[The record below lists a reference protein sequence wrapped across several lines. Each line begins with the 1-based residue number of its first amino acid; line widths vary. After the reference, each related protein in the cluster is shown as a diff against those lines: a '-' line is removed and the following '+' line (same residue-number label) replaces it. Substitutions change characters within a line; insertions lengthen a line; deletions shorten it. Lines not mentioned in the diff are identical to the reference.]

1 MEKTENENER
11 YDFYKYG
18 QNFGVQFQTGEEKYY
33 DIIIDID
40 SMTKLFKDGWD
51 IIYLD
56 EGNEN
61 YEQKKVKNLTVVAVI
76 GNKNKGKSYI
86 LQKISGNKLP
96 LGYSVTT
103 KGISIL
109 YPKNL
114 NQNII
119 LLDSAGFEVPLL
131 EIPGVYE
138 FEIPDEKEEKKFKED
153 LKNLN
158 DEIKQ
163 ANTNKDK
170 ETLEKKINVKNELLL
185 SKKNLIKFEDKGTQ
199 IAKFT
204 KDRRLTDYFLQ
215 KFILWNSDI
224 LLCVVGQL
232 TFSDQ
237 KFINTIRSQ
246 INVRKKKKLF
256 IIHNLTTFVE
266 KKQVEDYIEN
276 TLMKS
281 YTFELEKI
289 QIPKFGEKNENEN
302 QYYWREKN
310 LNKNDN
316 NNGIDIIHLIMAN
329 DDENSEAG
337 LYYNDSTIEYIKKQ
351 IMAYVDYTK
360 FDIKKLLKNFL
371 IEISKEILEKQ
382 LEADDIIEEG
392 NKIIVKNKEFQLK
405 NCLMDELGT
414 NTFVDVNY
422 KPKHRRYKTTIY
434 GKDLYIIEV
443 EIPGGVEDFK
453 QTLDNKVG
461 NNIITIKG
469 KKKNIKITNKK
480 EKKEKNEDNKN
491 KEKKENANEKEDKK
505 VKQKNKKEDDNNNEK
520 KEDDNKNEKNENVNK
535 IEKKENANKN
545 EKKVKKE
552 NVKKGDKKETKKN
565 KKDTENEIEWKPFEL
580 DIKIPLD
587 VVQLD
592 KFLKAENEN
601 GVYKLSYSIITNDS
615 DSGTVSLN
623 NEDDEESDD
632 GNDGNDGNDDDDND
646 DGDEE
651 KDDDD
656 GDKDDDAT
664 ETKATEP
671 KNKNDSDSNDSD

>member
-1 MEKTENENER
+1 M
-11 YDFYKYG
+11 
-18 QNFGVQFQTGEEKYY
+18 
-33 DIIIDID
+33 
-40 SMTKLFKDGWD
+40 
-51 IIYLD
+51 
-56 EGNEN
+56 
-61 YEQKKVKNLTVVAVI
+61 VAVN

-138 FEIPDEKEEKKFKED
+138 FEIPDEKIKKKFEED

-158 DEIKQ
+158 DEIKE
-163 ANTNKDK
+163 ANTKKDK
-170 ETLEKKINVKNELLL
+170 ENLEKKINEKNELLL
-185 SKKNLIKFEDKGTQ
+185 SKKNLIKFEDKGIQ

-310 LNKNDN
+310 INKNDN

-337 LYYNDSTIEYIKKQ
+337 LYYNDSTIEYIKK
-351 IMAYVDYTK
+351 
-360 FDIKKLLKNFL
+360 FLLF
-371 IEISKEILEKQ
+371 
-382 LEADDIIEEG
+382 II
-392 NKIIVKNKEFQLK
+392 
-405 NCLMDELGT
+405 
-414 NTFVDVNY
+414 
-422 KPKHRRYKTTIY
+422 
-434 GKDLYIIEV
+434 
-443 EIPGGVEDFK
+443 
-453 QTLDNKVG
+453 
-461 NNIITIKG
+461 
-469 KKKNIKITNKK
+469 
-480 EKKEKNEDNKN
+480 
-491 KEKKENANEKEDKK
+491 
-505 VKQKNKKEDDNNNEK
+505 
-520 KEDDNKNEKNENVNK
+520 
-535 IEKKENANKN
+535 
-545 EKKVKKE
+545 
-552 NVKKGDKKETKKN
+552 
-565 KKDTENEIEWKPFEL
+565 
-580 DIKIPLD
+580 
-587 VVQLD
+587 
-592 KFLKAENEN
+592 
-601 GVYKLSYSIITNDS
+601 
-615 DSGTVSLN
+615 
-623 NEDDEESDD
+623 
-632 GNDGNDGNDDDDND
+632 
-646 DGDEE
+646 
-651 KDDDD
+651 
-656 GDKDDDAT
+656 
-664 ETKATEP
+664 
-671 KNKNDSDSNDSD
+671 

>member
-1 MEKTENENER
+1 MANTENENER

-310 LNKNDN
+310 LSKNDN
-316 NNGIDIIHLIMAN
+316 SGIDIIHLIMAN
-329 DDENSEAG
+329 DDDNSEAG
-337 LYYNDSTIEYIKKQ
+337 LFYNDSTIEYIKKQ

-371 IEISKEILEKQ
+371 IDISKEILEKQ

-505 VKQKNKKEDDNNNEK
+505 VKIKNKN
-520 KEDDNKNEKNENVNK
+520 EDDNKNEKNENVNK

-592 KFLKAENEN
+592 KFLKCEKEN
-601 GVYKLSYSIITNDS
+601 GIYKLIYSIITNDS

-623 NEDDEESDD
+623 NEDSEESDD
-632 GNDGNDGNDDDDND
+632 GNDGNDDDDEDDNNNKKDDDDNS
-646 DGDEE
+646 DEE
-651 KDDDD
+651 NNGSD
-656 GDKDDDAT
+656 G
-664 ETKATEP
+664 
-671 KNKNDSDSNDSD
+671 SD

>member
-1 MEKTENENER
+1 MEKEDEKNTENETEK

-18 QNFGVQFQTGEEKYY
+18 QNFGVQFQTGEIKYY

-40 SMTKLFKDGWD
+40 SLTKLFKKGWD
-51 IIYLD
+51 ILYTEKGD
-56 EGNEN
+56 KN
-61 YEQKKVKNLTVVAVI
+61 YESKKVNNLTVVAVI

-138 FEIPDEKEEKKFKED
+138 FEITKEEEKKKFEED

-163 ANTNKDK
+163 ATINKDK
-170 ETLEKKINVKNELLL
+170 DTIEQKIKEKNELLL
-185 SKKNLIKFEDKGTQ
+185 QKKNKISFTDKGDQ

-382 LEADDIIEEG
+382 LEEEDINIEG

-422 KPKHRRYKTTIY
+422 KPKHRRYKTTINGENRY
-434 GKDLYIIEV
+434 VIEV

-505 VKQKNKKEDDNNNEK
+505 VKKKNKNEDDNNNEK
-520 KEDDNKNEKNENVNK
+520 KEDNNNN
-535 IEKKENANKN
+535 EKKENSNKI

-565 KKDTENEIEWKPFEL
+565 KKDTENEIELKPFEL

-592 KFLKAENEN
+592 KFLTAEKEN
-601 GVYKLSYSIITNDS
+601 GIYKLIYSIITNDS

-632 GNDGNDGNDDDDND
+632 GNDGNDDDDEDDNNNKKDDDDNS
-646 DGDEE
+646 DEE
-651 KDDDD
+651 NNGSD
-656 GDKDDDAT
+656 G
-664 ETKATEP
+664 
-671 KNKNDSDSNDSD
+671 SD

>member
-1 MEKTENENER
+1 MDNENTENEK

-40 SMTKLFKDGWD
+40 SMTKLFKDGWELL
-51 IIYLD
+51 YT
-56 EGNEN
+56 EKGEKN
-61 YEQKKVKNLTVVAVI
+61 YEIKKVKNLTVVAVI

-138 FEIPDEKEEKKFKED
+138 FEITDEKEKKKFEED
-153 LKNLN
+153 LTKINE
-158 DEIKQ
+158 EIKT
-163 ANTNKDK
+163 ANNNKDK
-170 ETLEKKINVKNELLL
+170 ENFDNYIKEKNELLL
-185 SKKNLIKFEDKGTQ
+185 KKKNLISFTDKGTQ

-246 INVRKKKKLF
+246 INNRKKKKLF

-289 QIPKFGEKNENEN
+289 QIPKFGEKNDNEN

-310 LNKNDN
+310 LSKNDN
-316 NNGIDIIHLIMAN
+316 SGIDIIHLIMAN
-329 DDENSEAG
+329 DDDNSEAG
-337 LYYNDSTIEYIKKQ
+337 LFYNDSTIEYIKKQ
-351 IMAYVDYTK
+351 IMAYVDYSK

-382 LEADDIIEEG
+382 LEADDIIEEE
-392 NKIIVKNKEFQLK
+392 NKIIVRNKEFQLK

-422 KPKHRRYKTTIY
+422 KPKHRRYKTTEDGVNVY
-434 GKDLYIIEV
+434 VIEV

-461 NNIITIKG
+461 NNIITIRG
-469 KKKNIKITNKK
+469 KKKNIKINKNVNKEKANNDKKKEEDKKKDKKENVNNDEKIEDIKKKEKKANNDEKKEDDKKK
-480 EKKEKNEDNKN
+480 EKKEDDKKKEKIKDDKN
-491 KEKKENANEKEDKK
+491 KDKK
-505 VKQKNKKEDDNNNEK
+505 VTKNTKNKKN
-520 KEDDNKNEKNENVNK
+520 
-535 IEKKENANKN
+535 
-545 EKKVKKE
+545 
-552 NVKKGDKKETKKN
+552 
-565 KKDTENEIEWKPFEL
+565 TENDIEWKPFEL

-592 KFLKAENEN
+592 KFLKCEKEN
-601 GVYKLSYSIITNDS
+601 GIYKLTYSIITNDS
-615 DSGTVSLN
+615 DSDTVNLEN
-623 NEDDEESDD
+623 EEEEDEEDDENDNNDDEADDDDDNNNNNNNEEDEDDSEKETNVNQTKATESK
-632 GNDGNDGNDDDDND
+632 NNDDDDSD
-646 DGDEE
+646 
-651 KDDDD
+651 
-656 GDKDDDAT
+656 
-664 ETKATEP
+664 
-671 KNKNDSDSNDSD
+671 DSN

>member
-1 MEKTENENER
+1 MR
-11 YDFYKYG
+11 
-18 QNFGVQFQTGEEKYY
+18 
-33 DIIIDID
+33 
-40 SMTKLFKDGWD
+40 
-51 IIYLD
+51 
-56 EGNEN
+56 
-61 YEQKKVKNLTVVAVI
+61 KKK
-76 GNKNKGKSYI
+76 
-86 LQKISGNKLP
+86 
-96 LGYSVTT
+96 
-103 KGISIL
+103 
-109 YPKNL
+109 
-114 NQNII
+114 
-119 LLDSAGFEVPLL
+119 
-131 EIPGVYE
+131 
-138 FEIPDEKEEKKFKED
+138 KKFEED
-153 LKNLN
+153 LKKLN
-158 DEIKQ
+158 EEINQ
-163 ANTNKDK
+163 AKTNKDK
-170 ETLEKKINVKNELLL
+170 ETLEKKINEKNELLL

-310 LNKNDN
+310 INKNDN

-371 IEISKEILEKQ
+371 IDISKEILEKQ
-382 LEADDIIEEG
+382 LEEEDIIDEG
-392 NKIIVKNKEFQLK
+392 NKIKVKNKEFQLK

-422 KPKHRRYKTTIY
+422 KPKHRRYKTTT
-434 GKDLYIIEV
+434 KDGENSENRYVIEV
-443 EIPGGVEDFK
+443 EIPGGVKDFK

-480 EKKEKNEDNKN
+480 EKKEDDKK
-491 KEKKENANEKEDKK
+491 KEKKENDKK
-505 VKQKNKKEDDNNNEK
+505 NDKKETKKNK
-520 KEDDNKNEKNENVNK
+520 KEDDNKNEINEDDNK
-535 IEKKENANKN
+535 KEDKKEDDNKKEKKEDDIKI
-545 EKKVKKE
+545 ESKKKDAKKE
-552 NVKKGDKKETKKN
+552 DKKNTKN
-565 KKDTENEIEWKPFEL
+565 DKKDTENEIEWKPFEL

-592 KFLKAENEN
+592 KFLTAEKEN
-601 GVYKLSYSIITNDS
+601 GIYKLIYSIITNDS

-623 NEDDEESDD
+623 NEDDEESDE
-632 GNDGNDGNDDDDND
+632 GNDGNDDDEEDDND
-646 DGDEE
+646 NKKNDDDNNDEE
-651 KDDDD
+651 
-656 GDKDDDAT
+656 
-664 ETKATEP
+664 
-671 KNKNDSDSNDSD
+671 NNSSYDSN

>member
-40 SMTKLFKDGWD
+40 SMTKLFKEGWD
-51 IIYLD
+51 IIYTN
-56 EGNEN
+56 EGDEN
-61 YEQKKVKNLTVVAVI
+61 YELKKVKNLTVVAVI

-170 ETLEKKINVKNELLL
+170 ETLEKKINEKNELLL

-382 LEADDIIEEG
+382 LEAEDIIDEG

-422 KPKHRRYKTTIY
+422 KPKHRRYKTTINGENRY
-434 GKDLYIIEV
+434 VIEV

-469 KKKNIKITNKK
+469 KKKVDI
-480 EKKEKNEDNKN
+480 
-491 KEKKENANEKEDKK
+491 
-505 VKQKNKKEDDNNNEK
+505 KNKKN
-520 KEDDNKNEKNENVNK
+520 
-535 IEKKENANKN
+535 I
-545 EKKVKKE
+545 
-552 NVKKGDKKETKKN
+552 
-565 KKDTENEIEWKPFEL
+565 ENEIITELKPFEFF
-580 DIKIPLD
+580 
-587 VVQLD
+587 QNS
-592 KFLKAENEN
+592 FRC
-601 GVYKLSYSIITNDS
+601 SSIR
-615 DSGTVSLN
+615 
-623 NEDDEESDD
+623 
-632 GNDGNDGNDDDDND
+632 
-646 DGDEE
+646 
-651 KDDDD
+651 
-656 GDKDDDAT
+656 
-664 ETKATEP
+664 
-671 KNKNDSDSNDSD
+671 

>member
-1 MEKTENENER
+1 MENEEENENEK
-11 YDFYKYG
+11 YDFFKYG

-40 SMTKLFKDGWD
+40 SMTKLFKDGWELL
-51 IIYLD
+51 YT
-56 EGNEN
+56 EKGEKN
-61 YEQKKVKNLTVVAVI
+61 YELKKVKNLTVVAVI

-138 FEIPDEKEEKKFKED
+138 FEITDEKDKKKFEED
-153 LKNLN
+153 LTKINE
-158 DEIKQ
+158 EIKQ
-163 ANTNKDK
+163 SNTNNEKDK
-170 ETLEKKINVKNELLL
+170 LENYIKEKNDLLL

-246 INVRKKKKLF
+246 INNRKKKKLF

-289 QIPKFGEKNENEN
+289 QIPKFGEKNDNEN

-310 LNKNDN
+310 LSKNDN
-316 NNGIDIIHLIMAN
+316 SGIDIIHLIMAN
-329 DDENSEAG
+329 DDDNSEAG
-337 LYYNDSTIEYIKKQ
+337 LFYNDSTIEYIKKQ
-351 IMAYVDYTK
+351 IMAYVDYSK

-382 LEADDIIEEG
+382 LEADDIIEEE
-392 NKIIVKNKEFQLK
+392 NKIIVRNKEFQLK

-422 KPKHRRYKTTIY
+422 KPKHRRYKTTIDGENRY
-434 GKDLYIIEV
+434 VIEV

-461 NNIITIKG
+461 NNIITIRG
-469 KKKNIKITNKK
+469 KKKNIKINKNVKKEKANNDKKKEEDKNNIISNEKIKKYDEDVIKK
-480 EKKEKNEDNKN
+480 EKKE
-491 KEKKENANEKEDKK
+491 EKKETKDI
-505 VKQKNKKEDDNNNEK
+505 
-520 KEDDNKNEKNENVNK
+520 KNEKN
-535 IEKKENANKN
+535 I
-545 EKKVKKE
+545 
-552 NVKKGDKKETKKN
+552 
-565 KKDTENEIEWKPFEL
+565 ENEIITEWKPFEL
-580 DIKIPLD
+580 EIKIPLD

-592 KFLKAENEN
+592 KFLKCEKEN
-601 GVYKLSYSIITNDS
+601 GIYKLIYSIITNDS
-615 DSGTVSLN
+615 DSDTVNLEN
-623 NEDDEESDD
+623 EEEEDEEDDE
-632 GNDGNDGNDDDDND
+632 NDNNDDDD
-646 DGDEE
+646 
-651 KDDDD
+651 DDDD
-656 GDKDDDAT
+656 DNNNNNNNEEDEDDD
-664 ETKATEP
+664 
-671 KNKNDSDSNDSD
+671 DSDDSN

>member
-1 MEKTENENER
+1 MDNENTENENENEK

-40 SMTKLFKDGWD
+40 SMTKLFKDGWELL
-51 IIYLD
+51 YT
-56 EGNEN
+56 EKGEKN
-61 YEQKKVKNLTVVAVI
+61 YEIKKVKNLTVVAVI

-138 FEIPDEKEEKKFKED
+138 FEIIDKEKKKFFEEKLAKINE
-153 LKNLN
+153 
-158 DEIKQ
+158 EIKQ
-163 ANTNKDK
+163 SNTNKDK
-170 ETLEKKINVKNELLL
+170 DKLENYIKEKNELLL
-185 SKKNLIKFEDKGTQ
+185 NKKNEIKFEDKGTQ
-199 IAKFT
+199 IAQFT

-246 INVRKKKKLF
+246 INNRKKKKLF

-289 QIPKFGEKNENEN
+289 QIPKFGEKNDNEN

-310 LNKNDN
+310 LSKNDN
-316 NNGIDIIHLIMAN
+316 SGIDIIHLIMAN
-329 DDENSEAG
+329 DDDNSEAG
-337 LYYNDSTIEYIKKQ
+337 LFYNDSTIEYIKKQ
-351 IMAYVDYTK
+351 IMAYVDYSK

-382 LEADDIIEEG
+382 LEADDIIEKE
-392 NKIIVKNKEFQLK
+392 NKIIVENKEFQLK

-422 KPKHRRYKTTIY
+422 KPKHRRYKTTIDNENRY
-434 GKDLYIIEV
+434 VIEV
-443 EIPGGVEDFK
+443 EIPGGVKDFK

-461 NNIITIKG
+461 NNIITIRG
-469 KKKNIKITNKK
+469 KKKNIKITNKNVNK
-480 EKKEKNEDNKN
+480 EKANNDEKKEENKKIEKKENANNDKKKEDDKN
-491 KEKKENANEKEDKK
+491 KEKKENANNDK
-505 VKQKNKKEDDNNNEK
+505 KKEDDKNKEK
-520 KEDDNKNEKNENVNK
+520 KKDD
-535 IEKKENANKN
+535 KKKD
-545 EKKVKKE
+545 KKVTKNTE
-552 NVKKGDKKETKKN
+552 NKKN
-565 KKDTENEIEWKPFEL
+565 TENDIEWKPFEL

-592 KFLKAENEN
+592 KFLKCEKEN
-601 GVYKLSYSIITNDS
+601 GIYKLYYSIITNDS
-615 DSGTVSLN
+615 DSDTVNLEN
-623 NEDDEESDD
+623 EEEEDEEDDENDNNDD
-632 GNDGNDGNDDDDND
+632 EADDDDDNNNNNNNEEDED
-646 DGDEE
+646 DR
-651 KDDDD
+651 
-656 GDKDDDAT
+656 DKET
-664 ETKATEP
+664 NENETKATES
-671 KNKNDSDSNDSD
+671 KNNNDDDGSDDSD